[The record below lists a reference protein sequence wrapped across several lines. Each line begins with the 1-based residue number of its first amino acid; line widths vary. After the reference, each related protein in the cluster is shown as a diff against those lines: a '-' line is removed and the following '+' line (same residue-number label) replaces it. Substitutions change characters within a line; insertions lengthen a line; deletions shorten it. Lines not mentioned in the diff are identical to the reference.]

1 MKVLHVESGMH
12 LYGGALQV
20 LFLLR
25 GLQAL
30 ATEQILVCPQGS
42 AILELAPAYADRVHA
57 VPMRGDAD
65 LVLIGR
71 LCRILR
77 KEQPDLVH
85 LHSRRGADALGGIA
99 ARLAG
104 IPTIL
109 SRRVDNPE
117 PRWLVAAKYRLY
129 SHVVTISEA
138 IRQVLLAEGLPAEKV
153 TCVSSAVDTECYR
166 PHVQRAWFRRVFA
179 LGRDER
185 AVGMVAQFIP
195 RKGHRVLLEAIP
207 QVLRE
212 HPRTRFLLFGR
223 GPEQSAIRRCVELNG
238 LAERVVFAG
247 FRDDLPRILPCLD
260 LLVHPAL
267 LEGLGVA
274 LLQAAA
280 CRLAV
285 VASRIGG
292 IPEIIRSGENGELV
306 APGDADALATAISR
320 LLADPVL
327 AGQYGQAGRERVLR
341 SFSVQAMAEG
351 NAAVYAR
358 VLGRPHAP
366 SRVERVGDRD

>member
-1 MKVLHVESGMH
+1 MRLLHVESGRH

-30 ATEQILVCPQGS
+30 ATEQILVCPQDS
-42 AILELAPAYADRVHA
+42 AILRPASAYADRVHA
-57 VPMRGDAD
+57 VPMRGDGD
-65 LVLIGR
+65 LALIGR

-77 KEQPDLVH
+77 QERPDLVH
-85 LHSRRGADALGGIA
+85 LHSRRGADVLGGLA

-104 IPTIL
+104 VPAVV

-129 SHVVTISEA
+129 AHVVTISEA
-138 IRQVLLAEGLPAEKV
+138 IRQVLLTEGLPPEKV
-153 TCVSSAVDTECYR
+153 TCVPSAVDSERYR
-166 PHVQRAWFRRVFA
+166 PHAHRDWFRRVFA
-179 LGRDER
+179 LAPDER

-195 RKGHRVLLEAIP
+195 RKGHRVLLAAIP

-223 GPEQSAIRRCVELNG
+223 GPEQAAIRRCVELSG

-267 LEGLGVA
+267 LEGLGVT

-280 CRLAV
+280 CRLPV
-285 VASRIGG
+285 VASRVGG

-306 APGDADALATAISR
+306 TPGDAGALAAAVSR
-320 LLADPVL
+320 LLASPAL
-327 AGQYGQAGRERVLR
+327 AAQYGQAGRERVVR
-341 SFSVQAMAEG
+341 SFSIRAMVEG

-366 SRVERVGDRD
+366 ITAGQARDGG